1 LKITIVGERTVTF
14 QEEFMKLK
22 LTVAAAALIAMS
34 ALAQA
39 QQGPPPKVP
48 KPTKADV
55 QKVVQLIMADKAKV
69 QAYCQL
75 SQLNDQMAE
84 AQEKKDQKKMEAL
97 ANQADALVQKIGPE
111 YEKLMEGLDQIDE
124 NSPDAK
130 TFGDLFAPLDKQC
143 GG

>member
-1 LKITIVGERTVTF
+1 
-14 QEEFMKLK
+14 MKLK
-22 LTVAAAALIAMS
+22 LAIAAVALIAMS

-39 QQGPPPKVP
+39 QQGGQPPKVP

-75 SQLNDQMAE
+75 SKLNDQMAE
-84 AQEKKDQKKMEAL
+84 AQEKKDQKKMDAL

-130 TFGDLFAPLDKQC
+130 TFSDMFAPLDKQC
-143 GG
+143 GA

>member
-1 LKITIVGERTVTF
+1 MR
-14 QEEFMKLK
+14 LK
-22 LTVAAAALIAMS
+22 LTVAAAALVALS
-34 ALAQA
+34 AIAQA

-55 QKVVQLIMADKAKV
+55 QKVVALIMADKTKV
-69 QAYCQL
+69 QAYCEL
-75 SQLNDQMAE
+75 SKINDQMAE
-84 AQEKKDQKKMEAL
+84 AQDKKDQKKMEAL
-97 ANQADALVQKIGPE
+97 SNQADALVTKIGPE

-143 GG
+143 GA

>member
-1 LKITIVGERTVTF
+1 MR
-14 QEEFMKLK
+14 LK
-22 LTVAAAALIAMS
+22 LTVAAAALVALS
-34 ALAQA
+34 AIAQA

-55 QKVVQLIMADKAKV
+55 QKVVALIMADKTKV
-69 QAYCQL
+69 QAYCEL
-75 SQLNDQMAE
+75 SKINDQMAE
-84 AQEKKDQKKMEAL
+84 AQDKKDQKKMEAL
-97 ANQADALVQKIGPE
+97 ANQADALVDKIGPE

-143 GG
+143 GA

>member
-1 LKITIVGERTVTF
+1 MT
-14 QEEFMKLK
+14 LK
-22 LTVAAAALIAMS
+22 LTIAAAALVAMS
-34 ALAQA
+34 AFAQA

-55 QKVVQLIMADKAKV
+55 QKVVAMISADKAKT

-75 SQLNDQMAE
+75 SKINDQMAE
-84 AQEKKDQKKMEAL
+84 AQDKKDQKKMEAL
-97 ANQADALVQKIGPE
+97 ANQADALVQKIGPD

-130 TFGDLFAPLDKQC
+130 AFGDLFAPLDKLC
-143 GG
+143 GS

>member
-1 LKITIVGERTVTF
+1 
-14 QEEFMKLK
+14 MKLT
-22 LTVAAAALIAMS
+22 LSVAAAAIIAMS
-34 ALAQA
+34 AFAQA

-55 QKVVQLIMADKAKV
+55 QKVVQMIMADKAKV

-84 AQEKKDQKKMEAL
+84 AQEKKDQKKMDAL
-97 ANQADALVQKIGPE
+97 ANQADALVQKIGPD
-111 YEKLMEGLDQIDE
+111 YERLMEGLDQVDE

-143 GG
+143 GA